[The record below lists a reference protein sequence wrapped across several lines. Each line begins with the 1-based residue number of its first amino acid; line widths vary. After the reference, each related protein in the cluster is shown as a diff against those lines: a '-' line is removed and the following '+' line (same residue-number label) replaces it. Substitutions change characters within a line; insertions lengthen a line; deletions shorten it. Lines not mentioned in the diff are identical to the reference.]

1 MNSIQSDTDKA
12 VKSVNKE
19 AKTLS
24 ETLDHLTK
32 NYNKFKE
39 AALKDT
45 SNFKSNFEEV
55 KNYFVPLYKYV
66 RTRKYVYVHKY
77 NTY

>member
-39 AALKDT
+39 ATLKDT

-55 KNYFVPLYKYV
+55 KKYLVPLYKYRV
-66 RTRKYVYVHKY
+66 VARY
-77 NTY
+77 